1 MQVRW
6 FRHLVTAAAVFES
19 IAALGGGD
27 VVLVLKALKVSAIGK
42 CGGGIV
48 GLLRPQ
54 LSVEPHRVQRLDM
67 LQDGNVLGEG
77 GFRLQGGD
85 DLV

>member
-1 MQVRW
+1 VLLR
-6 FRHLVTAAAVFES
+6 LVTAAAVFEC

-27 VVLVLKALKVSAIGK
+27 VVLVLRALKVSAIGK
-42 CGGGIV
+42 CGGGVV

-54 LSVEPHRVQRLDM
+54 VAVGAHRVQRLDM
-67 LQDGNVLGEG
+67 LQGGDVLGKG
-77 GFRLQGGD
+77 SFRLQGGD